1 MSSLVSS
8 IFLLSSAMTEETR
21 DDMIKEESEVE
32 SILDNQS
39 IVTDSFVDEK
49 LRYRDEF
56 EDYTSLAFERDLAF
70 HTSLGRAKRRTVASV
85 SEDRTSERSAESGS
99 CGYTKQLELQ
109 VVELLG
115 LKDQLAQERLGR
127 EQLELQLGQKE
138 KELGVARQQVASLV
152 LERDTYKRQISDL
165 KSTVEY
171 QEAKMES
178 KAATKEPFLSRFAE
192 RRSLRKKK
200 GDKKEA
206 KERVASP
213 PECEA
218 QGIISSF
225 AKLNMKA
232 PGSVARSSSSPDQV
246 SRLAA
251 EPAPAQSHA
260 PAPRPSAAEQQD
272 FANQCKEFQM
282 EIEKISSHVE
292 HLKSQNHVLTLT
304 RHAHAP

>member
-1 MSSLVSS
+1 MELTSRLNQVTAERD
-8 IFLLSSAMTEETR
+8 LLQETVRSGQGARGKKEESRWESQCQRQEERIIELHSVIAELSRKMEETR

-32 SILDNQS
+32 SNLDNQS
-39 IVTDSFVDEK
+39 IATDSFVDEK

-56 EDYTSLAFERDLAF
+56 EDYTSLAFERDLEF
-70 HTSLGRAKRRTVASV
+70 HTSLGRAKARTAASL

-99 CGYTKQLELQ
+99 CSYTKQLELQ

-127 EQLELQLGQKE
+127 EQLELQLGLKE
-138 KELGVARQQVASLV
+138 KELGAARQQVASLV

-200 GDKKEA
+200 GDKKEG

-213 PECEA
+213 LECEA

-225 AKLNMKA
+225 AKLNMKVCTVCSMKA
-232 PGSVARSSSSPDQV
+232 SAVMLKVLITASCTTGSK
-246 SRLAA
+246 
-251 EPAPAQSHA
+251 
-260 PAPRPSAAEQQD
+260 
-272 FANQCKEFQM
+272 N
-282 EIEKISSHVE
+282 
-292 HLKSQNHVLTLT
+292 HLLL
-304 RHAHAP
+304 